1 MPAACS
7 QLVIAKTNHLLA
19 QGINQTETASLVGLS
34 REKVNKIAKSNKHDI
49 EQLALRLIQKTI
61 PIIEENH
68 INTMRLANGLL
79 KCDEN
84 SPQIAASIVQSG
96 LDPKDIISISDK
108 KEYRMMQVMGIVPSN
123 TPSVI
128 LNQILG
134 NVSVNLVDPGVR
146 QLLGGQLDQLEDIQD
161 AEVVE

>member
-1 MPAACS
+1 MPERLS
-7 QLVIAKTNHLLA
+7 HIA
-19 QGINQTETASLVGLS
+19 TETAKHLMASGLNHGEVADKLGVCRQTTWRLS
-34 REKVNKIAKSNKHDI
+34 KKYKQDI
-49 EQLALRLIQKTI
+49 EQLTLQLVDQTI
-61 PIIEENH
+61 PLIHENH

-84 SPQIAASIVQSG
+84 SPQIAAAIVQSG

-161 AEVVE
+161 AEIVE

>member
-7 QLVIAKTNHLLA
+7 QLVISKTNHLLA
-19 QGINQTETASLVGLS
+19 QGINQTETASMVGIS
-34 REKVNKIAKSNKHDI
+34 REKVNRIAKANKHDI

-84 SPQIAASIVQSG
+84 SPQIAAAIVQSG

-146 QLLGGQLDQLEDIQD
+146 QLLGGQLDQLEDITD
-161 AEVVE
+161 AEIVE